1 MTVPLMVLAVGAV
14 CVGAL
19 LGPTHWIGH
28 FLAQTP
34 AYKDFLPLPEHTE
47 LNWGLMAFSAAIAL
61 AGIGLAYVIYVG
73 NPGAESGFAAKY
85 PAVYNLSQNRFYI
98 DELYKGLVTLPA
110 AALAKLS
117 AFFDMLVDGIVDL
130 IGLAPSL
137 IGTWLRPIQNG
148 LVQFYALAMV
158 LGLTVFLFILTLRG
172 GR

>member
-1 MTVPLMVLAVGAV
+1 MTLPLMVLAVGAV
-14 CVGAL
+14 CVGGL

-34 AYKDFLPLPEHTE
+34 AFRSYLLPAETAE
-47 LNWGLMAFSAAIAL
+47 LNWGLMAFSAVIAL
-61 AGIGLAYVIYVG
+61 AGIGLAYVVYVR
-73 NPGAESGFAAKY
+73 NPDAEARFAANY

-98 DELYKGLVTLPA
+98 DEIYTGLVTLPA

-117 AFFDMLVDGIVDL
+117 AFFDVLVDGIVDL
-130 IGLAPSL
+130 VGLAPSL

-172 GR
+172 GH

>member
-1 MTVPLMVLAVGAV
+1 MAASAV
-14 CVGAL
+14 
-19 LGPTHWIGH
+19 
-28 FLAQTP
+28 
-34 AYKDFLPLPEHTE
+34 
-47 LNWGLMAFSAAIAL
+47 IAL
-61 AGIGLAYVIYVG
+61 AGIGLAYVIYVRK
-73 NPGAESGFAAKY
+73 PGAEARFAANY

-98 DELYKGLVTLPA
+98 DEIYKGLVTLPA